1 MNKLKLKSL
10 WIVTI
15 TINNKSIQWATF
27 RYLRDAKKYS
37 LSMSEFNGK
46 VIGKNKFFTDKY

>member
-1 MNKLKLKSL
+1 MKKFKYCWL
-10 WIVTI
+10 WIVSVTI
-15 TINNKSIQWATF
+15 KETHIQWKTF
-27 RYLRDAKKYS
+27 KYLKDAKKYA

>member
-10 WIVTI
+10 WVVTI

-27 RYLRDAKKYS
+27 RYLKDAKIYS

>member
-10 WIVTI
+10 WVVTI

-27 RYLRDAKKYS
+27 RYLKDAKIYS

-46 VIGKNKFFTDKY
+46 IIGKNKFFTDKY